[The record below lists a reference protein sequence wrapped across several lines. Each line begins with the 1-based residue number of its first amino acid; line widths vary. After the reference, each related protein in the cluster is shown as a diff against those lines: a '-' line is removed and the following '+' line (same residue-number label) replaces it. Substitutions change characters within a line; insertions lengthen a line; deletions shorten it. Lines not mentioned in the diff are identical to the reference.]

1 MHVLQLIPFP
11 ASKGTNTYRCRQSG
25 PTEIKNQHPIT
36 IKGMAK
42 PANRSWKCMLPQTL
56 SSGQSKGVELSALET
71 PGKFNPQKTTLKLSR
86 TYGKMFFYNK
96 EILFHDNQHF
106 QLGTTSLVR
115 CVQNTLEHIKSR
127 LFAGTEVAV
136 AGLGQGGYWSFWFPQ
151 LS

>member
-1 MHVLQLIPFP
+1 MSCSSFHFRPPRALTLTDADSQAQLKLKISILSLSKVWQNQPIVHGSVCYPRPFP
-11 ASKGTNTYRCRQSG
+11 VGKVRGWNSLPWKLQ
-25 PTEIKNQHPIT
+25 
-36 IKGMAK
+36 
-42 PANRSWKCMLPQTL
+42 ANLTL
-56 SSGQSKGVELSALET
+56 K
-71 PGKFNPQKTTLKLSR
+71 KTTLKLSR

-115 CVQNTLEHIKSR
+115 CVQNTLEHITSR